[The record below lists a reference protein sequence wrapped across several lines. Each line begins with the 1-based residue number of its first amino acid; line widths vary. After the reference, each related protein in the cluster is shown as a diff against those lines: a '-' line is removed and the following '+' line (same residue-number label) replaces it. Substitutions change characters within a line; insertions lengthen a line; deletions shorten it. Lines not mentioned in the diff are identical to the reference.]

1 VAVGTGAP
9 AGLGDIEAERGVGG
23 KSFGVHP
30 PEDRHPGIDVVMQL
44 DVVLVVVD
52 PEETTNVLD
61 DAAL

>member
-1 VAVGTGAP
+1 MAVGTGAP
-9 AGLGDIEAERGVGG
+9 PRLGDIEAERGVGG
-23 KSFGVHP
+23 KSLVVHP
-30 PEDRHPGIDVVMQL
+30 VEDRHPGIDVVMQL